1 MIELRGKYNTARVY
15 NDNVESKAIGQI
27 INFLNQ
33 ETFKDGNIAIMPD
46 VHYGKGAV
54 IGFTAPRS
62 DRIIPAVVGVDV
74 GCSVTAWKLG
84 KRSVIGEK
92 FDKLDKFIR
101 ESVPSGTNIREHKV
115 GITLLDKIVRSCTSL
130 IHSDLFKAEIK
141 MVCDATG
148 QNIDYVMNSLGTL
161 GGGNHFIE
169 VDKDADDNFWL
180 VVHSG
185 SRNFGYKMAAFFQ
198 KLAIK
203 NINSWNDFE
212 VKQIISKYKGEMI
225 QQKLKELKASRPKV
239 PNDLAYLEKEP
250 AHDYLQAMKLAQ
262 DYAKVNRRVIG
273 HIIIEGFYKL
283 IFSNTEIVESVHNYI
298 SFEDNIIRK
307 GAISAHKGE
316 KVIIPLNMADGC
328 IIGTGRGNADW
339 NNSAPHGAG
348 RLMSRTDAKK
358 KVSLDA
364 FQKRMKDAGVWT
376 SCVGKGTLDEAPQA
390 YKKASHIIEYLKDT
404 VDIDC
409 QMKPVYNFK
418 AVDKKPGWEK
428 KKDWKR

>member
-1 MIELRGKYNTARVY
+1 MIELRGKYNTAKVF
-15 NDNVESKAIGQI
+15 NDNVESEAIGQI

-33 ETFKDGNIAIMPD
+33 EAFKDGNIAVMPD

-54 IGFTAPRS
+54 IGFTAPLG
-62 DRIIPAVVGVDV
+62 DRVIPNVVGVDV

-84 KRSVIGEK
+84 KRSIIGEK

-101 ESVPSGTNIREHKV
+101 KSIPSGTNIRERQV
-115 GITLLDKIVRSCTSL
+115 DPDVLDRIIRSCTHL
-130 IHSDLFKAEIK
+130 INRGLFKAELK
-141 MVCDATG
+141 MVCDATN

-169 VDKDADDNFWL
+169 VDKDDDDNLWL

-185 SRNFGYKMAAFFQ
+185 SRNFGYKMAAYFQ

-203 NINSWNDFE
+203 SIKSWGDFE
-212 VKQIISKYKGEMI
+212 VKQITERYEGLMI
-225 QQKLKELKASRPKV
+225 QQKLKELRESRPKV
-239 PNDLAYLEKEP
+239 PNDLAYLKDHA
-250 AHDYLQAMKLAQ
+250 AHDYLKAMKLAQ

-273 HIIIEGFYKL
+273 YTILERFYKL
-283 IFSNTEIVESVHNYI
+283 VFDNTDIVESVHNYI
-298 SFEDNIIRK
+298 SFDDDIIRK

-328 IIGTGRGNADW
+328 IIGTGRGNAEW

-348 RLMSRTDAKK
+348 RLMSRTKAKAT
-358 KVSLDA
+358 VSLDD
-364 FQKRMKDAGVWT
+364 FQRRMKEAGVWT

-390 YKKASHIIEYLKDT
+390 YKKASHIIKYLKDT

-418 AVDKKPGWEK
+418 AVDKKPAWQEK
-428 KKDWKR
+428 R